1 MSLDVNPKK
10 GYLIACGMYDGSVS
24 IFNVRENKHTYLFN
38 SYPTKHSEPV
48 WSIKWME
55 NDVEDRLRFCSI
67 APDGRVSQFV
77 NHSTCHE
84 STDRQVWGPTGPNR
98 SVIFKILL
106 VRCWTNRFW
115 SVDPC
120 HLLALTLIMFL
131 GLDVDIV

>member
-10 GYLIACGMYDGSVS
+10 GYLIACGLYDGSVS

-67 APDGRVSQFV
+67 APDGRVSLFAKP
-77 NHSTCHE
+77 STWWRHLK
-84 STDRQVWGPTGPNR
+84 SGNK
-98 SVIFKILL
+98 IF
-106 VRCWTNRFW
+106 
-115 SVDPC
+115 
-120 HLLALTLIMFL
+120 
-131 GLDVDIV
+131 

>member
-10 GYLIACGMYDGSVS
+10 GYLIACGLYDGSVS

-67 APDGRVSQFV
+67 APDGRVSLFAKP
-77 NHSTCHE
+77 STWWRHLN
-84 STDRQVWGPTGPNR
+84 SGN
-98 SVIFKILL
+98 KI
-106 VRCWTNRFW
+106 
-115 SVDPC
+115 
-120 HLLALTLIMFL
+120 FL
-131 GLDVDIV
+131 GFDVDIVQE

>member
-10 GYLIACGMYDGSVS
+10 GYLIACGLYDGSVS

-67 APDGRVSQFV
+67 APDGRVSQFF
-77 NHSTCHE
+77 NHSTCHG
-84 STDRQVWGPTGPNR
+84 STEHE
-98 SVIFKILL
+98 
-106 VRCWTNRFW
+106 VREPIGFGSWIPATCRRR
-115 SVDPC
+115 
-120 HLLALTLIMFL
+120 H
-131 GLDVDIV
+131 